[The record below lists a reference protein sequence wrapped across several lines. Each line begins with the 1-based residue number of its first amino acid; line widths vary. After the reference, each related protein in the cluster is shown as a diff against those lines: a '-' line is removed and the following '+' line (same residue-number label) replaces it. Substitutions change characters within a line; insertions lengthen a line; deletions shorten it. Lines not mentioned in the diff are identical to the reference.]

1 MLPATLASPAIFS
14 ALPPGA
20 TSQLSRGVLSAAL
33 SLFDGRRPT
42 QRPANPLG
50 SPANSQLQKSTKSRR
65 LPAEWLA
72 FSRAAVAWRRGEE
85 VVALQFFPPRS
96 AAPRSLRRTE
106 TLLSA
111 RPFASIL
118 PTRISSSQC
127 GAFRRSQKNGACFEE
142 LQTSKHVSRS
152 VGPGSAVHPPH
163 PPMRAVDAPLAFRE
177 KKWPASPTSP
187 DFLFPATAAERVR
200 RHASAPQVETGG
212 RKLSGIC
219 PRPPKRSRA
228 SWTED
233 GGVPAYPTPPASPLC
248 VRTQS
253 LPLRRFSPPARFFA
267 SYASSARPP
276 AERILGGDADTR
288 AVPAAATGRSE
299 ESAALRFQDLLQA
312 GRLSEASFKALSS
325 LLGYDRLTN
334 EQALLLPRLLPH
346 RSADARSASETLSG
360 LQGGDRGVVALS
372 PEDRDRDS
380 LIQARTGT
388 GKTLCFLLAII
399 ERLLLQPPSGV
410 GALVIAPTRELA
422 TQILREA
429 EQLVTFHPF
438 DVAALVGGNSR
449 KADELALKR
458 KRPQI
463 LVCTPGRLLD
473 HLENTFMFSALL
485 ERLQLLVLDEA
496 DRLIELGHLEELKQI
511 FSYLPR
517 TRQSLLFSATL
528 PDNVRDLA
536 SRLFKQNYRFLNCVA
551 PDEKPT
557 HERVAQSVVMHA
569 AKETATVL
577 FNLLKEEFER
587 RPHSYKIIVF
597 FPTAR
602 LTSFFA
608 ALFREQFRIG
618 VYEIHRRRESSARA
632 ATASRFSRDRAG
644 VLFSSDVSARG
655 VDYPDVSL
663 VIQVCAPLTREL
675 YIHRV
680 GRTGRIEKEGRAV
693 LLLNEAETR
702 FLELIQDLPL
712 QQRDAQS
719 LQQRT
724 AAVNAALSSWDTN
737 AQLHYAATAAY
748 ASLLNHYKSGRT
760 RLRVAD
766 DGLVIQTALDICAS
780 CGLSSQPAVSK
791 KLATLLNL
799 ESHPKLKTQEDLDDI
814 NVLPEFVN

>member
-1 MLPATLASPAIFS
+1 MLPATLVAPVIFS

-20 TSQLSRGVLSAAL
+20 TGQLSRGVLSAL
-33 SLFDGRRPT
+33 LPLFDGRRPT

-50 SPANSQLQKSTKSRR
+50 SLANSQFQESTESRR
-65 LPAEWLA
+65 LHAEWSA
-72 FSRAAVAWRRGEE
+72 FSHAAVPRSRGDE
-85 VVALQFFPPRS
+85 VVALQLFPQRS
-96 AAPRSLRRTE
+96 AAPRSLRRTG
-106 TLLSA
+106 TVLSA
-111 RPFASIL
+111 RRLA
-118 PTRISSSQC
+118 ISPARSAYRQC
-127 GAFRRSQKNGACFEE
+127 GALHRSQGTIPFFEE
-142 LQTSKHVSRS
+142 LQPSRHVSRRA
-152 VGPGSAVHPPH
+152 VPGSALLPPH
-163 PPMRAVDAPLAFRE
+163 PPARAVDAALAFRE
-177 KKWPASPTSP
+177 KEPPAFPASPDILLS
-187 DFLFPATAAERVR
+187 ATVAESVR
-200 RHASAPQVETGG
+200 RNASAPQVETGG
-212 RKLSGIC
+212 GRNLSGLC
-219 PRPPKRSRA
+219 PRPPNRSRA
-228 SWTED
+228 SCAED
-233 GGVPAYPTPPASPLC
+233 GGVPTCPTHPVSPLC
-248 VRTQS
+248 VRTKS
-253 LPLRRFSPPARFFA
+253 LSRACFSPSSSFFA
-267 SYASSARPP
+267 SYASSARTP
-276 AERILGGDADTR
+276 AERSVGGGADSR
-288 AVPAAATGRSE
+288 AVPAAATWGSE
-299 ESAALRFQDLLQA
+299 ESATLRFQDLLHA
-312 GRLSEASFKALSS
+312 GRLSEGSFKALSS
-325 LLGYDRLTN
+325 LLGYETVTN

-346 RSADARSASETLSG
+346 HSADARGASETLSG
-360 LQGGDRGVVALS
+360 SQGGARGVVALS
-372 PEDRDRDS
+372 PQDRGRDC

-438 DVAALVGGNSR
+438 DVAALVGGNSK
-449 KADELALKR
+449 KADEVALKR

-485 ERLQLLVLDEA
+485 EHLQLLVLDEA
-496 DRLIELGHLEELKQI
+496 DRLMELGHLEELKQI

-517 TRQSLLFSATL
+517 SRQSLLFSATL

-557 HERVAQSVVMHA
+557 HERVAQSVVVHA

-680 GRTGRIEKEGRAV
+680 GRTGRIGKEGRAV

-712 QQRDAQS
+712 QQREVQS

-760 RLRVAD
+760 RLRLAD

-780 CGLSSQPAVSK
+780 CGLSSQPAISK